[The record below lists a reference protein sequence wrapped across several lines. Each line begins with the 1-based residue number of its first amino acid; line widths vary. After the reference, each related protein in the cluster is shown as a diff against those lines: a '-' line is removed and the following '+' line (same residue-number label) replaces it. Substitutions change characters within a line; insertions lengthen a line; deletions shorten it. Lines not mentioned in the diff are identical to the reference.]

1 MKNQSRQNQA
11 EKSNSSPLPENQSL
25 GQEKTVESDS
35 WWKLGVVVGIWA
47 CLLVASQL
55 VADFTYNRWDNFE
68 YHTTTVV
75 EAHSQLLKGLIPFWN
90 HYQHLGEPILANGQP
105 SALYLPYTI
114 LLGFMQSLGLPE
126 KQFPLIVVLSHLPL
140 MGVGWFL
147 LMRFLGIRAPLAWL
161 GAISISSS
169 GYMTTYSAVWIFV
182 CPIFTWLPW
191 ILLGVLRLLLSQR
204 PILGVFLVTFGLTA
218 INYVTHPQFIAYA
231 WLFVL
236 LFGVITSHFWL
247 GKWQAISRLTLPA
260 LSAVL
265 LSAPAILPVVSL
277 FPHTARSSSFSM
289 EAFLRGSARPSALLG
304 MLAPV
309 FRIDNGFIIH
319 NTSSVFYQGAWVI
332 PALLTAWLVFRR
344 GKQNVASEKNSR
356 RRKQT
361 LKEMVFPQGLSAT
374 FKASCLVGLLFLLFS
389 LGKSGVIYGLT
400 HWIPIWSSFR
410 WPHKF
415 APFALVAI
423 GLAGMIALELYARN
437 GHNISVK
444 SRIQASCFLLLISLV
459 CLAVNGS
466 ETLFTVG
473 GSLTF
478 VVGLLVIPAVFW
490 CDAKKGQTSLLILGF
505 VSAIGITT
513 LIHSLDLKTYTEE
526 YATVGSRDLGIDN
539 RYRVLPLSRHRWIP
553 GQASAMQQHGLF
565 QSATANSYYSLTGA
579 TTAMAPKW
587 YLRYI
592 GSNVWGL
599 ISKQSY
605 NKLLSSHFL
614 RSLNVRYLIVAK
626 DDKESLQSLEGN
638 QRFAQMREL
647 ERVFVY
653 EDRDALPRAYF
664 ANRTKPFS
672 KSEFVKGLVQNNQ
685 GPKTAFVEGGNGE
698 QLWAQGEV
706 KSAHWLDGG
715 RVVLDINAPRGG
727 FVVISQ
733 TYFPQWKAF
742 VDGAETTLFRV
753 NGVIQGVEVYPGAS
767 RVELVWKSTAFVLGC
782 WLAAIGMIL
791 LVVAAHSW
799 RTDSYN
805 YC

>member
-1 MKNQSRQNQA
+1 MKNQSRQNQP
-11 EKSNSSPLPENQSL
+11 EKSNSSPPPENQSL
-25 GQEKTVESDS
+25 GQEKRGERDT

-47 CLLVASQL
+47 CLLLASQL

-75 EAHSQLLKGLIPFWN
+75 EAHSQWLKGLIPFWN

-105 SALYLPYTI
+105 SALYFPYTI
-114 LLGFMQSLGLPE
+114 LLGFMQSLGLPD

-161 GAISISSS
+161 GAISISTS

-191 ILLGVLRLLLSQR
+191 ILLGVLRLLLGQR
-204 PILGVFLVTFGLTA
+204 PILGVSLVTIGLTG
-218 INYVTHPQFIAYA
+218 INYVAHPQFIAYA

-236 LFGVITSHFWL
+236 LFAVMISHFWL
-247 GKWQAISRLTLPA
+247 RKWQTISRLTLPA

-265 LSAPAILPVVSL
+265 LSAPPILPVLSL
-277 FPHTARSSSFSM
+277 FPHTTRSSSFSM
-289 EAFLRGSARPSALLG
+289 EAFLQGSASPSALLG

-332 PALLTAWLVFRR
+332 PAFLTAWVVFRR
-344 GKQNVASEKNSR
+344 GKQIVTSEKNSR
-356 RRKQT
+356 RRKHT
-361 LKEMVFPQGLSAT
+361 LKEIEFSQGLSAT
-374 FKASCLVGLLFLLFS
+374 FKASCLVGLIFLLFS

-400 HWIPIWSSFR
+400 NWIPIWSSFR

-423 GLAGMIALELYARN
+423 ALAGMIALELFARN
-437 GHNISVK
+437 GHSISVK
-444 SRIQASCFLLLISLV
+444 WRIQASCFLLLICLV

-466 ETLFTVG
+466 ETFFTVG

-478 VVGLLVIPAVFW
+478 LVGLLIIPAVFW
-490 CDAKKGQTSLLILGF
+490 CDDGKGQTCLLVLGF
-505 VSAIGITT
+505 ISAIGITT
-513 LIHSLDLKTYTEE
+513 LIHGLDLKTYREE
-526 YATVGSRDLGIDN
+526 YGSVGSRDLGIDN
-539 RYRVLPLSRHRWIP
+539 RYRVLPLSPHRWIT

-565 QSATANSYYSLTGA
+565 QSATANRYYSLTGA

-592 GSNVWGL
+592 GSNVFGL
-599 ISKQSY
+599 IPRQNY

-614 RSLNVRYLIVAK
+614 RSLNVRYLIVGK
-626 DDKESLQSLEGN
+626 DDKESLESVQGK
-638 QRFAQMREL
+638 QRFEKLREL

-653 EDRDALPRAYF
+653 EDPDALPRAYF
-664 ANRTKPFS
+664 ANRTKHFTEN
-672 KSEFVKGLVQNNQ
+672 EFLEGLVGNNQ
-685 GPKTAFVEGGNGE
+685 GLKTAFVEGVTENQVGP
-698 QLWAQGEV
+698 QGKV

-715 RVVLDINAPRGG
+715 RVVVDVEAPNGG
-727 FVVISQ
+727 FLVISQ

-791 LVVAAHSW
+791 LVVVAYSW
-799 RTDSYN
+799 RTDSKN
-805 YC
+805 YS